1 MNIQEQIY
9 KKINDY
15 DTIIIHRHQRPDP
28 DAIGS
33 QIGLSSILKKN
44 FPNKQIYVVGK
55 KIDGLS
61 WIGDPDKVDEN
72 KFQNA
77 LIFVL
82 DTANKPRIDDN
93 RWQKGSYII
102 KIDHHPEDDV
112 FGDLSLVNVK
122 ASSTSE
128 ILVDFCRKF
137 HLKFT
142 YQAVKSFYAGI
153 VGDTGRF
160 LYSNTT
166 SHTMEDVSFLMSTK
180 EDLDFTKINR
190 CECEINLS
198 LARLVSYVYENLV
211 ITKYG
216 LGYIIL
222 KKDILNKF
230 DLENCGTSSI
240 VPLPGNLKEIK
251 EGYKANRL
259 ELSTDKNIDEYINVF
274 GMEIEFSKNNEYSI
288 KIDSEEKAHQL
299 LEKLVTNHVEVDKF
313 EIKKPTLNDIF
324 IEKVGEFEK

>member
-137 HLKFT
+137 RLKFT

-166 SHTMEDVSFLMSTK
+166 SHTMEDVSFLMSTR

-240 VPLPGNLKEIK
+240 VPLPGNLKEINSWIIFEENTDGSYRVRLRSK
-251 EGYKANRL
+251 KVFINDIAKKHRGGGHPLASGAKA
-259 ELSTDKNIDEYINVF
+259 KNETEINQIISEVNDLL
-274 GMEIEFSKNNEYSI
+274 K
-288 KIDSEEKAHQL
+288 EEKL
-299 LEKLVTNHVEVDKF
+299 YDKK
-313 EIKKPTLNDIF
+313 I
-324 IEKVGEFEK
+324 

>member
-137 HLKFT
+137 RLKFT

-166 SHTMEDVSFLMSTK
+166 SHTMEDVSFLMSAR

-240 VPLPGNLKEIK
+240 VPLPGNLKEINSWIIFEENTDGSYRVRLRSK
-251 EGYKANRL
+251 KVFINDIAKKHRGGGHPLASGAKA
-259 ELSTDKNIDEYINVF
+259 KNETEINQIISEVNDLL
-274 GMEIEFSKNNEYSI
+274 K
-288 KIDSEEKAHQL
+288 EEKL
-299 LEKLVTNHVEVDKF
+299 YDKK
-313 EIKKPTLNDIF
+313 I
-324 IEKVGEFEK
+324 

>member
-72 KFQNA
+72 KFKNA

-137 HLKFT
+137 RLKFT

-166 SHTMEDVSFLMSTK
+166 SHTMEDVSFLMSAR

-240 VPLPGNLKEIK
+240 VPLPGNLKEINSWIIFEENTDGSYRVRLRSK
-251 EGYKANRL
+251 KVFINDIAKKHRGGGHPLASGAKA
-259 ELSTDKNIDEYINVF
+259 KNETEINQIISEVNDLL
-274 GMEIEFSKNNEYSI
+274 K
-288 KIDSEEKAHQL
+288 EEKL
-299 LEKLVTNHVEVDKF
+299 YDKK
-313 EIKKPTLNDIF
+313 I
-324 IEKVGEFEK
+324 

>member
-166 SHTMEDVSFLMSTK
+166 SHTMEDVSFLMSAR
-180 EDLDFTKINR
+180 ENLDFTKINR

-240 VPLPGNLKEIK
+240 VPLPGNLKEINSWIIFEENTDGSYRVRLRSK
-251 EGYKANRL
+251 KVFINDIAKKHRGGGHPLASGAKA
-259 ELSTDKNIDEYINVF
+259 KNETEINQIISEVNDLL
-274 GMEIEFSKNNEYSI
+274 K
-288 KIDSEEKAHQL
+288 EEKL
-299 LEKLVTNHVEVDKF
+299 YDKK
-313 EIKKPTLNDIF
+313 I
-324 IEKVGEFEK
+324 

>member
-240 VPLPGNLKEIK
+240 VPLPGNLKEINSWIIFEENTDGSYRVRLRSK
-251 EGYKANRL
+251 KVFINDIAKKHRGGGHPLASGAKA
-259 ELSTDKNIDEYINVF
+259 KNETEINQIISEVNDLL
-274 GMEIEFSKNNEYSI
+274 K
-288 KIDSEEKAHQL
+288 EEKL
-299 LEKLVTNHVEVDKF
+299 YDKK
-313 EIKKPTLNDIF
+313 I
-324 IEKVGEFEK
+324 

>member
-166 SHTMEDVSFLMSTK
+166 SHTMEDVSFLMSAR

-198 LARLVSYVYENLV
+198 LARLVSYVYE
-211 ITKYG
+211 KF
-216 LGYIIL
+216 GYYKIWIGIHHF
-222 KKDILNKF
+222 KKRYFK
-230 DLENCGTSSI
+230 
-240 VPLPGNLKEIK
+240 
-251 EGYKANRL
+251 
-259 ELSTDKNIDEYINVF
+259 
-274 GMEIEFSKNNEYSI
+274 
-288 KIDSEEKAHQL
+288 
-299 LEKLVTNHVEVDKF
+299 
-313 EIKKPTLNDIF
+313 
-324 IEKVGEFEK
+324 

>member
-61 WIGDPDKVDEN
+61 WIGDPDKLDEN

-137 HLKFT
+137 RLKFT

-166 SHTMEDVSFLMSTK
+166 SHTMEDVSFLMSAR

-240 VPLPGNLKEIK
+240 VPLPGNLKEINSWIIFEENTDGSYRVRLRSK
-251 EGYKANRL
+251 KVFINDIAKKHRGGGHPLASGAKA
-259 ELSTDKNIDEYINVF
+259 KNETEINQIISEVNDLL
-274 GMEIEFSKNNEYSI
+274 K
-288 KIDSEEKAHQL
+288 EEKL
-299 LEKLVTNHVEVDKF
+299 YDKK
-313 EIKKPTLNDIF
+313 I
-324 IEKVGEFEK
+324 

>member
-166 SHTMEDVSFLMSTK
+166 SHTMEDVSFLMSAR

-240 VPLPGNLKEIK
+240 VPLPGNLKEINSWIIFEENTDGSYRVRLRSK
-251 EGYKANRL
+251 KVFINDIAKKHRGGGHPLASGAKA
-259 ELSTDKNIDEYINVF
+259 KNETEINQIISEV
-274 GMEIEFSKNNEYSI
+274 SDLLK
-288 KIDSEEKAHQL
+288 EEKL
-299 LEKLVTNHVEVDKF
+299 YDKK
-313 EIKKPTLNDIF
+313 I
-324 IEKVGEFEK
+324 

>member
-28 DAIGS
+28 DAVGS
-33 QIGLSSILKKN
+33 QIGLSSILKEN

-55 KIDGLS
+55 KINGLS
-61 WIGDPDKVDEN
+61 WIGDPDNVDEN

-82 DTANKPRIDDN
+82 DTANRPRIDDN
-93 RWQKGSYII
+93 RWQKGSYIV

-112 FGDLSLVNVK
+112 FGDLSLINVK

-142 YQAVKSFYAGI
+142 YQSVRSFYAGI

-166 SHTMEDVSFLMSTK
+166 SHTMEDVSFLMSK
-180 EDLDFTKINR
+180 RNDLDFTKINR

-198 LARLVSYVYENLV
+198 LAKLVSYVYENLI

-216 LGYIIL
+216 LGYVIL

-240 VPLPGNLKEIK
+240 IPLPGNLKEINSWIIF
-251 EGYKANRL
+251 E
-259 ELSTDKNIDEYINVF
+259 ENIDGSYRVRLRSKKVPIN
-274 GMEIEFSKNNEYSI
+274 EIAKKHSGGGHPLASGAKAKNEAEINQIISEVN
-288 KIDSEEKAHQL
+288 DSLKEEKL
-299 LEKLVTNHVEVDKF
+299 YDKK
-313 EIKKPTLNDIF
+313 I
-324 IEKVGEFEK
+324 

>member
-112 FGDLSLVNVK
+112 FGDISLVNVK

-166 SHTMEDVSFLMSTK
+166 SHTMEDVSFLMSTR

-240 VPLPGNLKEIK
+240 VPLPGNLKEINSWIIFEENTDGSYRVRLRSK
-251 EGYKANRL
+251 KVFINDIAKKHRGGGHPLASGAKA
-259 ELSTDKNIDEYINVF
+259 KNETEINQIISEV
-274 GMEIEFSKNNEYSI
+274 SDLLK
-288 KIDSEEKAHQL
+288 EEKL
-299 LEKLVTNHVEVDKF
+299 YDKK
-313 EIKKPTLNDIF
+313 I
-324 IEKVGEFEK
+324 

>member
-137 HLKFT
+137 RLKFT

-166 SHTMEDVSFLMSTK
+166 SHTMEDVSFLMSAR

-240 VPLPGNLKEIK
+240 VPLLGNLKEINSWIIFEENTDGSYRVRLRSK
-251 EGYKANRL
+251 KVFINDIAKKHRGGGHPLASGAKA
-259 ELSTDKNIDEYINVF
+259 KNETEINQIISEVNDLL
-274 GMEIEFSKNNEYSI
+274 K
-288 KIDSEEKAHQL
+288 EEKL
-299 LEKLVTNHVEVDKF
+299 YDKK
-313 EIKKPTLNDIF
+313 I
-324 IEKVGEFEK
+324 

>member
-166 SHTMEDVSFLMSTK
+166 SHTMEDVSFLMSTR

-240 VPLPGNLKEIK
+240 VPLPGNLKEINSWIIFEENTDGSYRVRLRSK
-251 EGYKANRL
+251 KVFINDIAKKHRGGGHPLASGAKA
-259 ELSTDKNIDEYINVF
+259 KNETEINQIISEVNDLL
-274 GMEIEFSKNNEYSI
+274 K
-288 KIDSEEKAHQL
+288 EEKL
-299 LEKLVTNHVEVDKF
+299 YDKK
-313 EIKKPTLNDIF
+313 I
-324 IEKVGEFEK
+324 